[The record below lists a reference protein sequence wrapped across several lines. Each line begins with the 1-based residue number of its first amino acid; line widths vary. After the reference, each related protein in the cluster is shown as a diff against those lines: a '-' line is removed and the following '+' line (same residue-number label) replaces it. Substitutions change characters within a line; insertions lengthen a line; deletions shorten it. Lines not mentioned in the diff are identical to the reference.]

1 MVRLYSL
8 YFLVG
13 LCMFCLVTTK
23 EELLQK
29 ERELLDNIQTERKLE
44 TKQLNEAN
52 DLLTRQRNVTNEL
65 QAILTKNKTRLKE
78 LESALEKERT
88 QNTVTQ

>member
-1 MVRLYSL
+1 MTV
-8 YFLVG
+8 
-13 LCMFCLVTTK
+13 K

-29 ERELLDNIQTERKLE
+29 ERVLLDNVQTERELE
-44 TKQLNEAN
+44 TKQLNEVN

-65 QAILTKNKTRLKE
+65 QAILSESKIRSKE